1 MFGFHKFARALG
13 LSLACC
19 ALVLPA
25 YAQAASPALTLRAA
39 LQRALAA
46 SPKLTAAER
55 DIGIATGK
63 RIQAGAVPNPELGAT
78 VENIAGSGPYRG
90 ARSAETTLQLSQ
102 LVELG
107 GKREARI
114 AAGAAATDAARW
126 QRQAI
131 ALEIMSETATAYI
144 AVLASQ
150 HRIQILEQQVAALDR
165 LTPLLQRRVDA
176 GASSPSEI
184 LRAQVAAD
192 LVRVERERTKTTLAT
207 ERRGL
212 TLMMGDATPKFGAV
226 AGNLNDLRP
235 LPSFKL
241 VLDAIDG
248 NPQLARWSAVRAQ
261 RDAELLTARLKP
273 IPDVRASV
281 GWRNFQESRDGALV
295 VGISI
300 PLPVWDRNQ
309 GDILAA
315 RESADKVQ
323 AERAVNKTALISV
336 AGRAYDA
343 ANGALQEIKL
353 LRTSVL
359 PNARR
364 ASEAIQDGYAQG
376 RFTLLELLDVQATAS
391 EAALR
396 EQEALR
402 TFHIAVATIEGLVG
416 RPFSLAEGT
425 RR

>member
-1 MFGFHKFARALG
+1 
-13 LSLACC
+13 
-19 ALVLPA
+19 
-25 YAQAASPALTLRAA
+25 
-39 LQRALAA
+39 
-46 SPKLTAAER
+46 
-55 DIGIATGK
+55 
-63 RIQAGAVPNPELGAT
+63 
-78 VENIAGSGPYRG
+78 
-90 ARSAETTLQLSQ
+90 
-102 LVELG
+102 
-107 GKREARI
+107 
-114 AAGAAATDAARW
+114 
-126 QRQAI
+126 
-131 ALEIMSETATAYI
+131 
-144 AVLASQ
+144 
-150 HRIQILEQQVAALDR
+150 
-165 LTPLLQRRVDA
+165 
-176 GASSPSEI
+176 
-184 LRAQVAAD
+184 
-192 LVRVERERTKTTLAT
+192 
-207 ERRGL
+207 
-212 TLMMGDATPKFGAV
+212 
-226 AGNLNDLRP
+226 
-235 LPSFKL
+235 
-241 VLDAIDG
+241 
-248 NPQLARWSAVRAQ
+248 
-261 RDAELLTARLKP
+261 
-273 IPDVRASV
+273 VRASV